1 MMRWE
6 DDSQSPY
13 GCRLVCTGI
22 DIDEAMEERYLK
34 FYHGTC
40 DIDHPALDIERFID
54 EGLKSEHIEYEPEA
68 TDLPNNVLGATQF
81 NLDGS
86 RLIRIN
92 SVLYRQR
99 NLLLKKGRFRFTCA
113 HESFHAIFHSRLF
126 RKSGRLVC
134 SGPHIREDMVES
146 TPTTGDFT
154 EWQANR
160 GAAALL
166 MPSSIFMENV
176 KRIRAVAGSANT
188 DSLVQ
193 NLSTR
198 FDVSKKSVQIRL
210 QTLKQMIPGDDD
222 MVLQN
227 DGIDSYIDIRER

>member
-34 FYHGTC
+34 FHNGTC

-54 EGLKSEHIEYEPEA
+54 ENLRNEHIEYEPEA
-68 TDLPNNVLGATQF
+68 IDLPNSVLGSTQF
-81 NLDGS
+81 NSDGS
-86 RLIRIN
+86 RLIRIS

-99 NLLLKKGRFRFTCA
+99 NSLTKKGRFRFTCA

-126 RKSGRLVC
+126 RKGGRLIC
-134 SGPHIREDMVES
+134 SGQHVREDMVES
-146 TPTTGDFT
+146 IPMQSDFT

-166 MPSSIFMENV
+166 MPRLIFMENV
-176 KRIRAVAGSANT
+176 KRIRTVSGSVNT
-188 DSLVQ
+188 DTLVQ

-198 FDVSKKSVQIRL
+198 FDVSKRSVQIRL
-210 QTLKQMIPGDDD
+210 QTLRLMMSRDDD
-222 MVLQN
+222 MVLEY
-227 DGIDSYIDIRER
+227 DGIDSYVDRRER

>member
-13 GCRLVCTGI
+13 GCRLVCTGV

-34 FYHGTC
+34 FHKGTC

-54 EGLKSEHIEYEPEA
+54 ESLRSEHIEYEPEA
-68 TDLPNNVLGATQF
+68 TDLPGNVLGETQF

-92 SVLYRQR
+92 SGLYRQR

-113 HESFHAIFHSRLF
+113 HESFHAIFHTRLF
-126 RKSGRLVC
+126 RKGGRLIC
-134 SGPHIREDMVES
+134 SGQHVREDMVES
-146 TPTTGDFT
+146 TPTPGDFT

-166 MPSSIFMENV
+166 MPRLIFIENV
-176 KRIRAVAGSANT
+176 KRIRAVSGSANT
-188 DSLVQ
+188 DILVQ
-193 NLSTR
+193 NLLSR

-210 QTLKQMIPGDDD
+210 QTLKLTIPRDND
-222 MVLQN
+222 MVLEN
-227 DGIDSYIDIRER
+227 DGIDSYVDRRER